1 MCRCLYPVCTRFAPL
16 QLSLQEFLLRCKGTR
31 FWIRYNIE
39 EWAATQSQ
47 WYFFKLFM
55 NGRQVTTWGAHS
67 RKDSCGQIM
76 KGLFDPSD
84 LWNYEH
90 DGVMYKNMGL
100 EQRSFFFTFEKQN
113 NQRSAA
119 TDGGLIEIKVYR
131 ARGRSRRMPAPA
143 EFRSQDDYGIT

>member
-1 MCRCLYPVCTRFAPL
+1 
-16 QLSLQEFLLRCKGTR
+16 
-31 FWIRYNIE
+31 
-39 EWAATQSQ
+39 
-47 WYFFKLFM
+47 
-55 NGRQVTTWGAHS
+55 
-67 RKDSCGQIM
+67 M

-84 LWNYEH
+84 LWNYEQ
-90 DGVMYKNMGL
+90 DEVMYKNMGL
-100 EQRSFFFTFEKQN
+100 EQRSFFFTFEKED

>member
-1 MCRCLYPVCTRFAPL
+1 
-16 QLSLQEFLLRCKGTR
+16 
-31 FWIRYNIE
+31 
-39 EWAATQSQ
+39 
-47 WYFFKLFM
+47 
-55 NGRQVTTWGAHS
+55 
-67 RKDSCGQIM
+67 M

-100 EQRSFFFTFEKQN
+100 EQRSFFFTFEKQD